1 MDVDK
6 RFVTL
11 GGECFEAEFEREQTA
26 LPNRLGAYYIFRL
39 RDLLSERGERSVSLF
54 ISDHI
59 KMLNPNYA
67 ARVELVRINVI
78 RRAFD
83 SGKLSFDEPYDEH
96 LYKPLDMEES
106 DFHQQPLVSDEEIR
120 QFIICRA
127 YWLSY
132 RHPTQPGRYSVNFET
147 PDDLDYL
154 GATQADIRRNVLR
167 LHNQGML
174 EFGKPTE
181 RLIVGYESTMPDRP
195 KTPLP
200 KPADWPP
207 DKTHAALKKQ
217 LAALDTFRGRR
228 YREVEHVEQGW
239 KNLTLNILWH
249 GFGQNSNNVDQFHQA
264 KLAGRNHANM
274 SEGEI
279 QQNFEKRIEAF
290 SAMLKSSLDELELM
304 GAAAESKKSTSIE
317 TESRDA
323 LNDMP
328 VKQPATHR
336 GLLVFISHSSKDA
349 DLALALIDLLKTGLG
364 LQANQIRCIRVDGYR
379 LPVGVNTEDKLR
391 EEVNAAIVVV
401 GLITPSSLDSYY
413 VMFELGARWGANL
426 FLAPLLAGVKA
437 SELSGPL
444 GLLNA
449 LSASSDAQLH
459 QLIEDISKRLAL
471 PLQPVASYVR
481 HVSAVKALVDN
492 IPTPA
497 VTQPSAPVKQK
508 LRVTLSTEGTPPSQV
523 LKLVANRHV
532 EVSRLDYMLS
542 SEATI
547 AGDEL
552 SLQGETIEIPI
563 NDASVSKVWNTPRP
577 DQNSF
582 DHSGPAKIR
591 VTISDEGQARQ
602 YILPVQMEV
611 LWQSSTMY
619 RRLVGSQTFYESQH
633 K

>member
-336 GLLVFISHSSKDA
+336 G
-349 DLALALIDLLKTGLG
+349 
-364 LQANQIRCIRVDGYR
+364 
-379 LPVGVNTEDKLR
+379 
-391 EEVNAAIVVV
+391 
-401 GLITPSSLDSYY
+401 
-413 VMFELGARWGANL
+413 
-426 FLAPLLAGVKA
+426 
-437 SELSGPL
+437 
-444 GLLNA
+444 
-449 LSASSDAQLH
+449 
-459 QLIEDISKRLAL
+459 
-471 PLQPVASYVR
+471 
-481 HVSAVKALVDN
+481 
-492 IPTPA
+492 
-497 VTQPSAPVKQK
+497 
-508 LRVTLSTEGTPPSQV
+508 
-523 LKLVANRHV
+523 
-532 EVSRLDYMLS
+532 
-542 SEATI
+542 
-547 AGDEL
+547 
-552 SLQGETIEIPI
+552 
-563 NDASVSKVWNTPRP
+563 
-577 DQNSF
+577 
-582 DHSGPAKIR
+582 
-591 VTISDEGQARQ
+591 
-602 YILPVQMEV
+602 
-611 LWQSSTMY
+611 
-619 RRLVGSQTFYESQH
+619 
-633 K
+633 